1 MVSVYKCA
9 IALFIGCTLI
19 VCGIAGLFVPIV
31 PGIPML
37 LAGVFILFPDC
48 ERLNRVAG
56 TFRTRFT
63 WLGHFFER
71 FTALD
76 NTWRSWCGNRSCD
89 SNRKAASE

>member
-1 MVSVYKCA
+1 MVSVHKCA
-9 IALFIGCTLI
+9 IALFIGCILI

-48 ERLNRVAG
+48 ERLNRMTG
-56 TFRTRFT
+56 TFRTRFP

-76 NTWRSWCGNRSCD
+76 NTWRSWCGNRSRD

>member
-1 MVSVYKCA
+1 MVSVHKCA
-9 IALFIGCTLI
+9 IALFIGCILI

-37 LAGVFILFPDC
+37 LAGVFILFPDR
-48 ERLNRVAG
+48 ERLNRVTG
-56 TFRTRFT
+56 TFRTRFP

-76 NTWRSWCGNRSCD
+76 NTWRSWCGNRSRD
-89 SNRKAASE
+89 LNSKAASE